1 MSEIICGDCLE
12 EMEKLEENSV
22 DSVVTD
28 PPYALAFMGKDWD
41 SLKPKEYQEFSQ
53 EWGEQALR
61 VLKPGA
67 YLLAFSGARTYHRM
81 VVGLEDAGF
90 EIKDQIDWLYGS
102 GFPKSH
108 DISKAIDKEKG
119 KYEEGDELPSSR
131 DTKGDLG
138 FQMQKK
144 TASNPQTQ
152 EAKKWDGWGTAL
164 KPAHEP
170 IVLAQKPREGTYAEN
185 VLEYSVGGLNID
197 DSRIPHDED
206 ISVGYKKPEMQEGW
220 KREWMNDKKRWEEYK
235 KEAVDNANRK
245 GRWPANV
252 ILDPRSSEML
262 DGQSGK
268 TKSGKV
274 KEKKPSY
281 EGKSITGFPRGV
293 STRENQIGD
302 SGGASRF
309 FYCAKAHKSER
320 NAGLEDLEDVKMG
333 QSGGARQKL
342 KEGEDEY
349 QTGDDVSVGLNKI
362 KEVKN
367 DIATLKP
374 INLMRYLVRLVTPPD
389 GTVLDPFAGSG
400 TTGCACEI
408 EDFDYI
414 LIEKRERFAEVIA
427 PRRCEYWGKEKN
439 WSDLKEHEEL
449 PDPFEKKIVKMEA
462 FCE

>member
-1 MSEIICGDCLE
+1 LMGKIICGDCLE
-12 EMEKLEENSV
+12 EMKELGENSV

-41 SLKPKEYQEFSQ
+41 SLKPKEYQEFSR
-53 EWGEQALR
+53 EWGERALR

-67 YLLAFSGARTYHRM
+67 YLLAFSGTRTYHRM

-108 DISKAIDKEKG
+108 DISKAIDKQFG
-119 KYEEGDELPSSR
+119 KEDEREVIAERPSSWGESQA
-131 DTKGDLG
+131 DHNYDMPNTTHTYSKPATS
-138 FQMQKK
+138 K
-144 TASNPQTQ
+144 
-152 EAKKWDGWGTAL
+152 AKEWNGWGTAL

-185 VLEYSVGGLNID
+185 VLEHGVGGLNID
-197 DSRIPHDED
+197 GSRIKTKGEKPRGSGNEAEGTNAYGDFGGLEGESITPDE
-206 ISVGYKKPEMQEGW
+206 
-220 KREWMNDKKRWEEYK
+220 
-235 KEAVDNANRK
+235 

-262 DGQSGK
+262 DGQSGECGGNTGGVFDSDK
-268 TKSGKV
+268 QLIKFRQGDRDPSG
-274 KEKKPSY
+274 Y
-281 EGKSITGFPRGV
+281 
-293 STRENQIGD
+293 GD

-374 INLMRYLVRLVTPPD
+374 INLMRYLVRLVTPAN

-400 TTGCACEI
+400 TTGCACEV
-408 EDFDYI
+408 EGFDYI

-449 PDPFEKKIVKMEA
+449 PDPSEKKIVKMEA